1 MNCCSSCLSRSESL
15 LESTFTEPRVS
26 DILMLRWDV
35 ARSCASESRFG
46 AGSVFILH
54 RKVGGGREK
63 GNSGLSSTSPGGE
76 LAPHECY
83 SPWTCPHMA
92 PLNLRFTQWVQSW
105 LNTLDSQTVM
115 LWHSELPSESVLDNA
130 REASAAQKKPQNF
143 RGVIMDAQLI
153 IDCALS
159 DLIKEAIEI
168 QFLTPA

>member
-1 MNCCSSCLSRSESL
+1 
-15 LESTFTEPRVS
+15 
-26 DILMLRWDV
+26 
-35 ARSCASESRFG
+35 
-46 AGSVFILH
+46 
-54 RKVGGGREK
+54 
-63 GNSGLSSTSPGGE
+63 
-76 LAPHECY
+76 
-83 SPWTCPHMA
+83 
-92 PLNLRFTQWVQSW
+92 
-105 LNTLDSQTVM
+105 M